1 MRTFEIG
8 GIKETVVERTDL
20 PPRKLKEILGRET
33 VAVIG
38 YGVQG
43 RGQSLNMRD
52 NGVKVI
58 IGSRPGKSWNLAV
71 SDGWVPG
78 KTLFDVP
85 EAVRRA
91 TVVQYLL
98 SDAGQKASW
107 QEVKA
112 ALQEGAALYF
122 SHGFSIVYKEQ
133 TGVIPPKNVDVILVA
148 PKGSGT
154 TVRRLFLEGR
164 GINSSFAVEQDFTG
178 RARERAIALGIAIG
192 SGYLFETTFQ
202 KEVFSD
208 LTGERG
214 VLMGA
219 IYGIWKAQYE
229 TLRKMGHSPSE
240 AFNETVE
247 EATQSLYP
255 LIAQNGMDWMY
266 ANCST
271 TAQRG
276 ALDWFQRFCDANK
289 PVFEQLYESV
299 RSGNETRITLE
310 ANSRPDYRERLA
322 EELKRVDQDE
332 IWQIGKIVRQL
343 RPESKG
349 QKALTGAAAGVGI
362 AGNAAKPK
370 AAAKKSP
377 KKAAKKPVKKLGK
390 LKKRAKAGAR

>member
-1 MRTFEIG
+1 MKTFTIG
-8 GIKETVVERTDL
+8 GVKETVIERADM
-20 PPRKLKEILGRET
+20 PPKKLKENLGRET

-58 IGSRPGKSWNLAV
+58 IGTRPGKSWDLAK

-78 KTLFDVP
+78 KTLFDIG
-85 EAVRRA
+85 EATSKA
-91 TVVQYLL
+91 TVVQFLL
-98 SDAGQKASW
+98 SDAGQKAQW
-107 QEVKA
+107 AEVRDN
-112 ALQEGAALYF
+112 LQEGAALYF
-122 SHGFSIVYKEQ
+122 SHGFSIVFRDQ
-133 TGVIPPKNVDVILVA
+133 TGVVPPKNVDVILVA

-164 GINSSFAVEQDFTG
+164 GINSSYAIFQDYTG
-178 RARERAIALGIAIG
+178 RAKDRAIALGIAIG
-192 SGYLFETTFQ
+192 SGYLFPTTFE
-202 KEVFSD
+202 KEVLSD

-229 TLRKMGHSPSE
+229 TLRKYGHSPSE

-289 PVFEQLYESV
+289 PVFEELYNSV
-299 RSGNETRITLE
+299 KSGKETAISLE
-310 ANSRPDYRERLA
+310 ANSRSDYRERLA
-322 EELKRVDQDE
+322 KELAEVANDE
-332 IWQIGKIVRQL
+332 MWQIGKIVRSL
-343 RPESKG
+343 RPEAKNEK
-349 QKALTGAAAGVGI
+349 QHTGAAAGVGI
-362 AGNAAKPK
+362 AGAA
-370 AAAKKSP
+370 
-377 KKAAKKPVKKLGK
+377 
-390 LKKRAKAGAR
+390 KRAKKASARKPAKNSRLGRKLPKKGRSKVGAR